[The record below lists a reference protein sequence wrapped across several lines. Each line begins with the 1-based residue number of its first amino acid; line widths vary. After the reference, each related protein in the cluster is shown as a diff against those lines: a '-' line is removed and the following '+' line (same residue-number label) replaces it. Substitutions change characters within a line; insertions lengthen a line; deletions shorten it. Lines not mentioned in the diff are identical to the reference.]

1 MIERGIVPSGSRELQ
16 VPVQLDV
23 LQKAIEG
30 LEDEFHKLASRLQ
43 KVTLRTIP
51 PSPEVGGASEKP
63 SPSQLCEIAES
74 ISEKARMVRL
84 LRDNM
89 ATLLISLEV

>member
-1 MIERGIVPSGSRELQ
+1 MIERGIVPSGGLRELQ
-16 VPVQLDV
+16 VPTQLDV

-43 KVTLRTIP
+43 KVTLP

-63 SPSQLCEIAES
+63 SPSQLCEMAES

-89 ATLLISLEV
+89 ATLLSSLEV